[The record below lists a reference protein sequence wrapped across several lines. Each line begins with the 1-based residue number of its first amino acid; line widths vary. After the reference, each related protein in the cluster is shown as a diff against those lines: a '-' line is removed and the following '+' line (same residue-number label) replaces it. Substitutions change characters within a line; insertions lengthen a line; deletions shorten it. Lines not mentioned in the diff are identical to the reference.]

1 MPPINDNLE
10 SQAQSIFDEMFVA
23 CCTDDL
29 PSGWSIESLEEVA
42 DISAGGDRPRVFS
55 TIKTSFCNIPI
66 YSNGVENDGL
76 YGFTDKAKIFNES
89 VTISARGTVGFT
101 CLRQTPYVPIVRLIS
116 ITPLSNKTTAK
127 YLYFLLKSSTL
138 TSTGTSQQQL
148 TVPDFK
154 KLQILVPA
162 IDNLNQF
169 SIRINPIFDCIN
181 TNKLE
186 IDQLVILKT
195 ALLTQISSR

>member
-1 MPPINDNLE
+1 
-10 SQAQSIFDEMFVA
+10 MFVA